1 MWRARARWNHA
12 LKYSVANLCAMMM
25 SSCVLA
31 FCDDVIYL
39 LLMKT
44 EYFAK
49 TGSGQ
54 PSGKLAQ
61 SNGVSRRCHR
71 GADAVDDDDR
81 CGTDGLFPQ
90 QPLRKKTRSFA
101 QTGSGHIKCEDRKLR
116 NRHHRFVHRRSDEE
130 PPAQKRLLRRCVPV
144 LRNRHRHRPRQLTDL
159 W

>member
-1 MWRARARWNHA
+1 MIDTKMWRARARWNHA

-71 GADAVDDDDR
+71 GADAVDDDR
-81 CGTDGLFPQ
+81 CGTDGLFSTATIKEENPIICPARLGTHKMRGQ
-90 QPLRKKTRSFA
+90 NVEKQTSSFCA
-101 QTGSGHIKCEDRKLR
+101 S
-116 NRHHRFVHRRSDEE
+116 
-130 PPAQKRLLRRCVPV
+130 QK
-144 LRNRHRHRPRQLTDL
+144 
-159 W
+159 